1 VVRSP
6 RRVVIDPNVLV
17 SGAISSGGASAEVID
32 LMDAALIVPIV
43 SPALLAELS
52 EVLGREKFRRY
63 LDLESAMA
71 YVVELERLGETW
83 DDPEDVSRVARDPTD
98 DYLIALA
105 RAAEVDTIVS
115 GDLDLASLELPDLA
129 VLSPRGLLESVATGG
144 QDEGSGRS

>member
-1 VVRSP
+1 MVRSS

-32 LMDAALIVPIV
+32 LIDAALIMPIV

-105 RAAEVDTIVS
+105 RAAEVDTLVS
-115 GDLDLASLELPDLA
+115 GDLDLASLELSDLA

>member
-1 VVRSP
+1 MVRSS

-17 SGAISSGGASAEVID
+17 SGAISSGGASTEVID
-32 LMDAALIVPIV
+32 LIDAALIVPIV

-52 EVLGREKFRRY
+52 EVLGRERFRRY

-71 YVVELERLGETW
+71 YVAELERLGEAL
-83 DDPEDVSRVARDPTD
+83 DDPADVPRVTRDPTD

-129 VLSPRGLLESVATGG
+129 VLSPRGLLEAVATGG
-144 QDEGSGRS
+144 QDERSGRS

>member
-1 VVRSP
+1 MVRSP

-17 SGAISSGGASAEVID
+17 SGAISSGGASTEVID
-32 LMDAALIVPIV
+32 LIDVAAITAIV

-71 YVVELERLGETW
+71 YITELERLGETW
-83 DDPEDVSRVARDPTD
+83 DDPEDVPRIARDPTD

-105 RAAEVDTIVS
+105 RAAEVDAIVS
-115 GDLDLASLELPDLA
+115 GDSDLTSLELPDLA
-129 VLSPRGLLESVATGG
+129 VLSPRGLLEAVAAGG
-144 QDEGSGRS
+144 

>member
-1 VVRSP
+1 MVRSS

-32 LMDAALIVPIV
+32 LIDAALIVPIV

-83 DDPEDVSRVARDPTD
+83 DDPEDASRVARDPTD

-105 RAAEVDTIVS
+105 RAAEVDTLVS

>member
-17 SGAISSGGASAEVID
+17 SGAISSGGASTEVID
-32 LMDAALIVPIV
+32 LIDVAAITAIV

-52 EVLGREKFRRY
+52 EVLSREKFRRY

-71 YVVELERLGETW
+71 YITELERLGETW
-83 DDPEDVSRVARDPTD
+83 DDPEDVPRIARDPTD

-105 RAAEVDTIVS
+105 RAAEVDAIVS
-115 GDLDLASLELPDLA
+115 GDSDLTSLELPDLA
-129 VLSPRGLLESVATGG
+129 VLSPRGLLEAVAAGG
-144 QDEGSGRS
+144 

>member
-1 VVRSP
+1 MVRSS

-17 SGAISSGGASAEVID
+17 SGAISSGGASTEVID
-32 LMDAALIVPIV
+32 LIDAALIVPIV

-52 EVLGREKFRRY
+52 EVLGRERFRRY

-71 YVVELERLGETW
+71 YVAELERLGEAW
-83 DDPEDVSRVARDPTD
+83 DDPADVPRVTRDPTD
-98 DYLIALA
+98 DDLIALA

-129 VLSPRGLLESVATGG
+129 VLSPRGLLEAVATGG
-144 QDEGSGRS
+144 QDERSGRS